1 MLMLKVVIDTSVFIA
16 ALLRPTSNSS
26 LRQILRLW
34 REGRFILVTAPPLL
48 EELFTR
54 LARRKVDPA
63 DIEDLLV
70 DIRSIALHIP
80 GAYEATRLDDID
92 PDDNK
97 FLAAA
102 YEAKADYLVSV
113 DKDLLWL
120 KYYHGTQILT
130 PALFLRALLENGGPE
145 SGRSSQ

>member
-1 MLMLKVVIDTSVFIA
+1 MVKAVIDTSVFVA
-16 ALLRPTSNSS
+16 ALLRPTSTSS
-26 LRQILRLW
+26 PRQILNQW
-34 REGRFILVTAPPLL
+34 GQGRFTLVMAPQLL
-48 EELFTR
+48 RELVVK
-54 LARRKVDPA
+54 LVRKGVSQA
-63 DIEDLLV
+63 DIDALLF

-80 GAYEATRLDDID
+80 GAYESSRLDQID

-113 DKDLLWL
+113 DNHLLSL

-130 PALFLRALLENGGPE
+130 PALFLRTWNQRGE
-145 SGRSSQ
+145 S